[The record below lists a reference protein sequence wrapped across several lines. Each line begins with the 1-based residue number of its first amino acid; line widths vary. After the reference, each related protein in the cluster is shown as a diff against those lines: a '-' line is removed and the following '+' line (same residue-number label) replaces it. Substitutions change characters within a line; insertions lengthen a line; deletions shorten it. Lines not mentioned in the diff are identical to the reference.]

1 MSPSISLPVYT
12 KHPFKC
18 VLELWLAM
26 LVFAGVM
33 LLLEFVVEE
42 ERKRVGLAVTIV
54 ADSRYLTL
62 L

>member
-1 MSPSISLPVYT
+1 
-12 KHPFKC
+12 
-18 VLELWLAM
+18 M

-42 ERKRVGLAVTIV
+42 ERKRMGLAVTIV